1 MSLKSNSQRTS
12 KQAKEDHHIPNAT
25 RLIINLDRSHERLIH
40 IQRQFEVHN
49 LSFERVPAV
58 DALNI
63 APQTLDN
70 IRKSYSP
77 FITKELSTAEIA
89 CFMSHMKCWQLVIDR
104 KIKGAFIFEDD
115 IALSKEGIPLL
126 ISENWIPENVDI
138 CQLGTCFQTP
148 KKVSFRKIRQIS
160 ERFVITQNNT
170 RTPVLGTQ
178 GYWISSRGAKIALK
192 AASKGIP
199 GPVDHF
205 LFDPKFDIPH
215 TLNVWTLSPAIAFEE
230 KTLNSTIATER
241 NKTNKCPV
249 SIKNLIKIWWRK
261 KTGKMLI
268 KTLTRELAK

>member
-1 MSLKSNSQRTS
+1 MKSNSQRTS

-178 GYWISSRGAKIALK
+178 GTGFLLVAQKLLLKPHPKVSRAPLIISYL
-192 AASKGIP
+192 
-199 GPVDHF
+199 
-205 LFDPKFDIPH
+205 
-215 TLNVWTLSPAIAFEE
+215 TLS
-230 KTLNSTIATER
+230 STFHI
-241 NKTNKCPV
+241 P
-249 SIKNLIKIWWRK
+249 
-261 KTGKMLI
+261 
-268 KTLTRELAK
+268 